1 MDRHSVLKN
10 KTIMIIAAI
19 ACCFAWGSAFPIIK
33 LSYAKMGIHS
43 EFEKILFAGLRFAL
57 AGFGV
62 LAFVKLKQRKTVV
75 LRPNEVPFMLL
86 IALLQ
91 TFGKSIL
98 FYIGLSYTT
107 GVKSSILV
115 STSVFIVAIMCHFCI
130 GTDKLSWK
138 KALGLL
144 CGFSGVVLVNLS
156 GGDAVSLSL
165 SMNGEGLI
173 LISVVLGAL
182 TVVLIKKQG
191 GRADIIRLTGWQMF
205 LGGMAL
211 IAVGFAGSSHMPT
224 FTVTTTILLLYL
236 ATLSGVAFTFWF
248 VLLKYHNASSVELY
262 KFVVPISGSL
272 LSVILLPGEH
282 IGVEMI
288 AAAGLV
294 AVGTIIVNRQDKIN
308 V

>member
-1 MDRHSVLKN
+1 MDRQSGFEN
-10 KTIMIIAAI
+10 KTVMILIAI

-43 EFEKILFAGLRFAL
+43 EFEKILFAGFRFAL
-57 AGFGV
+57 AGAGV
-62 LAFVKLKQRKTVV
+62 LSYVKFKQKKTLALKR
-75 LRPNEVPFMLL
+75 NEVPFMLL
-86 IALLQ
+86 ISMLQ

-130 GTDKLSWK
+130 ATDKLSWK

-156 GGDAVSLSL
+156 GGDALTLSF

-191 GRADIIRLTGWQMF
+191 GRVDIIRLTGWQMF
-205 LGGMAL
+205 LGGIVL
-211 IAVGFAGSSHMPT
+211 IVVGFAGSSRMPT
-224 FTVTTTILLLYL
+224 FTVTTTLLLLYL
-236 ATLSGVAFTFWF
+236 AALSGIAFTFWF
-248 VLLKYHNASSVELY
+248 ALLKYHNASSVELY

-282 IGVEMI
+282 IGIEMLV
-288 AAAGLV
+288 AAGLV